1 MVPAVSQVPSKNS
14 SLNLQFRQETLTKVA
29 QDISS
34 CGYILGSLAKVT
46 IHHCD
51 SALAWLQRGIFQGQN
66 YQKWLKVSII
76 HIHSQLPS
84 CNAWFGWHIS
94 KYVKQKNHFSS
105 LPNCKVSRVSA
116 LKAILESQNKDW
128 TRQHILSHVQS
139 KPLSAPKR
147 SHLRQHWKSPNQIS
161 TMINSDMINLV
172 DQNSIVFLK
181 I

>member
-1 MVPAVSQVPSKNS
+1 MWIHFGVTRKGDDPPLRFGVGMTTARDFSRAELPKMAESIDYS
-14 SLNLQFRQETLTKVA
+14 HSLPT
-29 QDISS
+29 S
-34 CGYILGSLAKVT
+34 ILECLIWLAY
-46 IHHCD
+46 
-51 SALAWLQRGIFQGQN
+51 F
-66 YQKWLKVSII
+66 
-76 HIHSQLPS
+76 
-84 CNAWFGWHIS
+84 S
-94 KYVKQKNHFSS
+94 KYVKQKNHFSP